1 MSGTLV
7 LVRHGEIVR
16 PLYTSN
22 FDRAALS
29 TYGETQIRALA
40 RSWPAT
46 RPSAVY
52 TSPLRRGV
60 ESAQVLA
67 NAFGRSIAKRPCLR
81 EWSADDSGIPQDEY
95 KALERKAWADFEF
108 VPPGRESLSQAAT
121 RARQCLEGI
130 AEPTEGSTAAVVG
143 HGTMFSLVT
152 ASLKGDRPTEAYK
165 DSIGFAAAAIVESG
179 SGLRLIQDFR
189 NYPGKGDQAL
199 PR

>member
-40 RSWPAT
+40 RSWPAA

-81 EWSADDSGIPQDEY
+81 EWSADDSGIPQGEY

-121 RARQCLEGI
+121 RARQCLGEI
-130 AEPTEGSTAAVVG
+130 AQATEGSTAAVVG

-165 DSIGFAAAAIVESG
+165 DSIGFAAAAIVGSG

-189 NYPGKGDQAL
+189 NYPDKGDQAL

>member
-40 RSWPAT
+40 KAWPAG
-46 RPSAVY
+46 RPTAVY

-67 NAFGRSIAKRPCLR
+67 NAFGRSITKRSCLR

-95 KALERKAWADFEF
+95 KALERRAWADFDL
-108 VPPGRESLSQAAT
+108 VPPSRESLSQATT
-121 RARQCLEGI
+121 RVRECLEEIG
-130 AEPTEGSTAAVVG
+130 EVTEGSTAAVVG
-143 HGTMFSLVT
+143 HGSLFSLLT

-189 NYPGKGDQAL
+189 TYPAPRGKAF
-199 PR
+199 PE

>member
-67 NAFGRSIAKRPCLR
+67 NAFGRSIAKRLCLR

-121 RARQCLEGI
+121 RARQCLEEI
-130 AEPTEGSTAAVVG
+130 AEATEGSTAAVVG

-189 NYPGKGDQAL
+189 NYPDKGDQAL

>member
-40 RSWPAT
+40 RAWPAT

-52 TSPLRRGV
+52 TSPLRRSV
-60 ESAQVLA
+60 ESALVLA
-67 NAFGRSIAKRPCLR
+67 TAFGRSITKRPCLR

-95 KALERKAWADFEF
+95 KALERRAWADFEF
-108 VPPGRESLSQAAT
+108 VPPGRESLSQATT
-121 RARQCLEGI
+121 RARRCLEEI
-130 AEPTEGSTAAVVG
+130 AEATDGSTAAVVG
-143 HGTMFSLVT
+143 HGTTFSLVT

-179 SGLRLIQDFR
+179 SGLRLIQDFQ
-189 NYPGKGDQAL
+189 NYPETEGRAS

>member
-67 NAFGRSIAKRPCLR
+67 NAFGRSIAKRLCLR

-130 AEPTEGSTAAVVG
+130 AEATEGSTAAVVG

-189 NYPGKGDQAL
+189 NYPDKGDQAL